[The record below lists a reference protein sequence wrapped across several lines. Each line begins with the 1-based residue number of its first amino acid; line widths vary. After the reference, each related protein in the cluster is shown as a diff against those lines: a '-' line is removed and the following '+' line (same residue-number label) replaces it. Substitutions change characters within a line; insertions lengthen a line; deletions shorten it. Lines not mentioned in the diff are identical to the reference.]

1 MYEVLLAKKNAHN
14 FDDKANF
21 PHVRTLLLFD
31 TREFLNVIALVY
43 IHLIVNYYCILMVM
57 ISFLLAGI

>member
-1 MYEVLLAKKNAHN
+1 MLLAKKNAHN
-14 FDDKANF
+14 FDDKADF

-43 IHLIVNYYCILMVM
+43 ISLIIDYTGYYCILMVM

>member
-1 MYEVLLAKKNAHN
+1 MYEVLLAQKNAHN

-31 TREFLNVIALVY
+31 TREFLNVIALVCS
-43 IHLIVNYYCILMVM
+43 IINQLLADNPEFFL
-57 ISFLLAGI
+57 FLLVGI